1 MLRASDRSD
10 SRRDTVML
18 LGCVAVSLLML
29 LLPDSAGQGVA
40 GALRSTVLA
49 PLVWLQTEAELGRT
63 SRSRFQEVTAE
74 RDTAALAAQS
84 LPVLR
89 AENAR
94 LRQLLILSRRLPQG
108 FVAAEVL
115 HQSQASDGRMLL
127 VNAGSARGIA
137 PFQPVVAPEG
147 LIGAVANVG
156 PGSSTVMTWAHPD
169 FRVSAFTEDGRVAGV
184 VAPSLA
190 TTSSEAGLEFRAASY
205 RDTLL
210 PGTLVLSSGLG
221 GVYPKGIPVGTVRGV
236 AREQQGWERVYG
248 LEPAA
253 RPGVAAHVM
262 ILTGADS
269 TLNQAF
275 PADSILAAVRDDSLA
290 AAARAD
296 SLRTVRLA
304 DSVKAWLRD
313 SLVRAARAA
322 ESAAV
327 PAPAVTP

>member
-1 MLRASDRSD
+1 MLRASDHSD

-18 LGCVAVSLLML
+18 LGCIAVSLLML
-29 LLPDSAGQGVA
+29 LLPDSAGQSVA

-63 SRSRFQEVTAE
+63 SRSRFQEVSAE
-74 RDTAALAAQS
+74 RDTAALAAQG

-94 LRQLLILSRRLPQG
+94 LRQLLTLSTRLPAG

-156 PGSSTVMTWAHPD
+156 PGSSAVMTWAHPD

-205 RDTLL
+205 RDTLV

-269 TLNQAF
+269 ILEQAF
-275 PADSILAAVRDDSLA
+275 PADSILAAVREDSLA
-290 AAARAD
+290 EVARGD
-296 SLRTVRLA
+296 STRRVRIA
-304 DSVKAWLRD
+304 DSVKAWIRD
-313 SLVRAARAA
+313 SAARAA
-322 ESAAV
+322 RGAEGAVEAV
-327 PAPAVTP
+327 P

>member
-18 LGCVAVSLLML
+18 LGCVAVSLLFL
-29 LLPDSAGQGVA
+29 FLPDSAGQQVA
-40 GALRSTVLA
+40 SALRSTVLA

-63 SRSRFQEVTAE
+63 SRSRFHEVTAE
-74 RDTAALAAQS
+74 RDTAALAAQG

-89 AENAR
+89 AENGR
-94 LRQLLILSRRLPQG
+94 LRQLLALSRRLPQG

-127 VNAGSARGIA
+127 VNAGQGRGVA
-137 PFQPVVAPEG
+137 SFQPVVAPEG
-147 LIGAVANVG
+147 LIGAVASVG
-156 PGSSTVMTWAHPD
+156 PTSSTVMTWAHPD

-190 TTSSEAGLEFRAASY
+190 NTASEAGLEFRAASY

-236 AREQQGWERVYG
+236 AREQQGWERVYA
-248 LEPAA
+248 LEPSA

-269 TLNQAF
+269 ILEQAF
-275 PADSILAAVRDDSLA
+275 PGDSILEAARQDSFA
-290 AAARAD
+290 VVARAD
-296 SLRTVRLA
+296 SLLRVRLG
-304 DSVKAWLRD
+304 DSVKAWVRD
-313 SLVRAARAA
+313 SNARATTIRDSVA
-322 ESAAV
+322 RFV
-327 PAPAVTP
+327 P

>member
-18 LGCVAVSLLML
+18 LGCVAVSLLFL
-29 LLPDSAGQGVA
+29 FLPDSTGQQVA
-40 GALRSTVLA
+40 GALRSSVLA

-63 SRSRFQEVTAE
+63 SRSRFHEVTAE
-74 RDTAALAAQS
+74 RDSAALAAQG

-89 AENAR
+89 AENGR
-94 LRQLLILSRRLPQG
+94 LRQLLTLSRRLPPA

-127 VNAGSARGIA
+127 VNVGQSRGVA
-137 PFQPVVAPEG
+137 SFQPVVAPEG
-147 LIGAVANVG
+147 LIGAVASAG
-156 PGSSTVMTWAHPD
+156 PSSSTVMTWAHPD

-184 VAPSLA
+184 VAPSLSNTA
-190 TTSSEAGLEFRAASY
+190 SEAGLEFRAASY

-221 GVYPKGIPVGTVRGV
+221 GVYPKGIPVGVVRGV
-236 AREQQGWERVYG
+236 AREQQGWERVYA

-262 ILTGADS
+262 ILTGV
-269 TLNQAF
+269 
-275 PADSILAAVRDDSLA
+275 DSILQAAFPGDSILEAVRQDSLA

-296 SLRTVRLA
+296 SLLRVRVG
-304 DSVKAWLRD
+304 DSVKAWMRD
-313 SLVRAARAA
+313 SLARAA
-322 ESAAV
+322 ITRDSAARS
-327 PAPAVTP
+327 AP

>member
-18 LGCVAVSLLML
+18 LGCVAVSLLFL
-29 LLPDSAGQGVA
+29 LLPDSAGQQVA

-63 SRSRFQEVTAE
+63 SRSRFHEVTAE
-74 RDTAALAAQS
+74 RDSAALAAQG

-89 AENAR
+89 AENGR
-94 LRQLLILSRRLPQG
+94 LRQLLTLSRRLPPG

-127 VNAGSARGIA
+127 VNAGQARGVA
-137 PFQPVVAPEG
+137 SFQPVVAPEG
-147 LIGAVANVG
+147 LIGAVASVG
-156 PGSSTVMTWAHPD
+156 PSSSTVMTWAHPD

-190 TTSSEAGLEFRAASY
+190 TTASEAGLEFRAASY

-221 GVYPKGIPVGTVRGV
+221 GVYPKGIPVGVVRGV
-236 AREQQGWERVYG
+236 AREQQGWERVYA

-262 ILTGADS
+262 ILTG
-269 TLNQAF
+269 T
-275 PADSILAAVRDDSLA
+275 DSILQEAFPGDSILEAAREDSLA
-290 AAARAD
+290 AVARTD
-296 SLRTVRLA
+296 SVLRVRLG
-304 DSVKAWLRD
+304 DSVKAWVRD
-313 SLVRAARAA
+313 SIARAAVMRDSAARA
-322 ESAAV
+322 V
-327 PAPAVTP
+327 P